1 MVKHFAIPACERAGL
16 CRQEAAEYVGVSA
29 TLFDQ
34 MVGDGRMPRAK
45 MINSRKV
52 WHRLTIDE
60 AFAHLPN
67 AGQYAAPHSGQP
79 DFVVSQTVKGEAGE

>member
-1 MVKHFAIPACERAGL
+1 MGKHFAIPAYERAGL

-34 MVGDGRMPRAK
+34 MVEDGRMLRAK

-52 WHRLTIDE
+52 WHRLAIEE
-60 AFAHLPN
+60 AFAQLPD
-67 AGQYAAPHSGQP
+67 AGQDASPHSEEGSSWTLP
-79 DFVVSQTVKGEAGE
+79 EIVR

>member
-1 MVKHFAIPACERAGL
+1 MAKHFAIPAYERAGL

-34 MVGDGRMPRAK
+34 MVEDGRMPRAK

-52 WHRLTIDE
+52 WPRMAIETALNL
-60 AFAHLPN
+60 LPDD
-67 AGQYAAPHSGQP
+67 GQCATPHPEHP
-79 DFVVSQTVKGEAGE
+79 DLGVTQTVKGEAGE